1 MARKFDDAQEAIVHG
16 DLEELKSWLRQGGE
30 LNATN
35 DIGEGLMHKAAYN
48 GQIEIAEYLMRQGV
62 SLLAR
67 DNQSFTPLH
76 EAARNRQPEMVEW
89 LLERGAVPT
98 AKTKDG
104 KTPYDL
110 AKGEEGA
117 DAKRAQAILQNAT
130 SKPLWQKVSDEEII
144 CVTPKLLIGRTLTE
158 IFNFGAR
165 TYLLV
170 TANDDTK
177 AESTVFRTF
186 SDFTDTQVIE
196 RAEAEFKRLGGKLPE
211 GYGGLNKPKARLP
224 GRGLG

>member
-1 MARKFDDAQEAIVHG
+1 MARKFDHAQEAIVRG
-16 DLEELKSWLRQGGE
+16 NLEELKGWLRQGGE

-48 GQIEIAEYLMRQGV
+48 GQIEIAEYLLRQGA
-62 SLLAR
+62 SLLVR
-67 DNQSFTPLH
+67 DNQGFTPLH
-76 EAARNRQPEMVEW
+76 EAARNKQPEMVEW
-89 LLERGAVPT
+89 LLARGAVPT
-98 AKTKDG
+98 ARIKDG

-110 AKGEEGA
+110 AKGEEGVA
-117 DAKRAQAILQNAT
+117 AKRTQAILNNAI
-130 SKPLWQKVSDEEII
+130 SRPLWQKTSDEEII
-144 CVTPKLLIGRTLTE
+144 CVTPKPIIGRTMTE
-158 IFNFGAR
+158 IFNFRAR

-170 TANDDTK
+170 TANDETK

-196 RAEAEFKRLGGKLPE
+196 KAEVEFKRLGGKLPE
-211 GYGGLNKPKARLP
+211 GYGGLYKPKARLP